1 MWALKDL
8 IPEFTAKK
16 RGVIFLVKET
26 GMECDFCTLFSGR
39 VGYGRAPVVRMG
51 ITIVLPGAGEF
62 LG

>member
-1 MWALKDL
+1 MKDL

-39 VGYGRAPVVRMG
+39 VGYGRAPVV
-51 ITIVLPGAGEF
+51 
-62 LG
+62 